1 MKLKKLL
8 KKLKLIKELLS
19 KRKNWNLSDLEF
31 EIDYIQEKLSIL
43 IKDVDD
49 FGVEEDYNDND

>member
-8 KKLKLIKELLS
+8 KKLNLIQELLS

-43 IKDVDD
+43 IKDIDD